1 MGNKEKIGE
10 EIEEEG
16 KVGMEGMDTRGE
28 EEDNI
33 GIQMIRRIIRWRKV
47 ELRESIFW
55 IFDYVWKI
63 RYSFI
68 NYNIIDL

>member
-33 GIQMIRRIIRWRKV
+33 GI
-47 ELRESIFW
+47 
-55 IFDYVWKI
+55 
-63 RYSFI
+63 
-68 NYNIIDL
+68 